1 MIECRSVAFACLPH
15 HGGQDH
21 ESTHRDAYRD
31 DDQCDQRDP
40 GDDRDAL
47 EPTRPKCV
55 GRVRP
60 VHIGCNTR
68 RES

>member
-1 MIECRSVAFACLPH
+1 MIESRSVALAWLPH

-21 ESTHRDAYRD
+21 ESTDIDTYRD
-31 DDQCDQRDP
+31 DDQYHQRDP
-40 GDDRDAL
+40 GDHRDSL
-47 EPTRPKCV
+47 KLTRPKRV

-60 VHIGCNTR
+60 VHIGWNTR

>member
-1 MIECRSVAFACLPH
+1 MIECRNTALAWLPH

-21 ESTHRDAYRD
+21 ESTDIDAYRD
-31 DDQCDQRDP
+31 DDQYDQRDP

-47 EPTRPKCV
+47 KPAGPKCV